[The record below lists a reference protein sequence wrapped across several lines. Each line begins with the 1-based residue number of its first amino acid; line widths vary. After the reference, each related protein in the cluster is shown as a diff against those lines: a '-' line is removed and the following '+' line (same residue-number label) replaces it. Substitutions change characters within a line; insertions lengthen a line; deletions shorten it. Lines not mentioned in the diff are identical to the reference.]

1 MNQGRDKSA
10 SELSRSRSNRL
21 RCAMLALAAFSLALG
36 TACDEE
42 ELFRT
47 FRSAASSSVQSGVNS
62 IMDGVVDGLFAV
74 FEQGTEES
82 STDGGT
88 TTPATE

>member
-10 SELSRSRSNRL
+10 SGFSRSRSGRL
-21 RCAMLALAAFSLALG
+21 RCAILTLAAFSLVFG

-82 STDGGT
+82 TESTSST
-88 TTPATE
+88 TTSSS